1 LPISYPERRSD
12 VVGGR
17 PLVEPGRPDDAMP
30 PRRLLL
36 LVRVLFLLES
46 SLYSAVT
53 PILPHYADS
62 MGASKSQI
70 GILAAAY
77 TAGLIPGA
85 LLGGWLAA
93 RAGVRR
99 TTVIGLLIF
108 ASALTAFGFAS
119 TLPWLDGLRVAQG
132 VASGC
137 IWGGAL
143 TWVIAATP
151 TSRRGQ
157 VLGSVLAAAIFG
169 TLVGPVLGTIAVAVG
184 GRVLF
189 SVVAGLSLV
198 LAGWVM
204 RSPEPQRQPSV
215 ERPPLRRLL
224 ATRGLLLGGWLVMLD
239 AMTIGATNTLI
250 PLRLASFGAHAV
262 VIGGTFLCASALST
276 VVSPLTGRLSD
287 RRGAVL
293 PMGVGLAGAAV
304 VLSLVPLPGSA
315 LPLALLVVILMGC
328 CVTGFGIPA
337 AWLLTDAT
345 ERAGLAVAVGTTLFN
360 LAFAGGET
368 IGAPLAAGLSQLT
381 SDAVPLLGL
390 AAVMLASLGLVVR
403 GRSRLPH
410 RDQPD
415 PTDVS
420 PDVPAAQ
427 PVSGLEG
434 SHHP

>member
-1 LPISYPERRSD
+1 M
-12 VVGGR
+12 VGGR
-17 PLVEPGRPDDAMP
+17 PLQQPGRPDEAMP
-30 PRRLLL
+30 PRRLLV
-36 LVRVLFLLES
+36 LVQVLFLLES

-53 PILPHYADS
+53 PILPHYAHS
-62 MGASKSQI
+62 VGASKSQI
-70 GILAAAY
+70 GVLAAAY

-85 LLGGWLAA
+85 LVGGWLAA

-108 ASALTAFGFAS
+108 ATALTAFGFAS
-119 TLPWLDGLRVAQG
+119 TLAWLDGLRVVQG

-169 TLVGPVLGTIAVAVG
+169 TLIGPVLGTIAVAVG

-189 SVVAGLSLV
+189 SVIAGLSLLLGV
-198 LAGWVM
+198 WVV
-204 RSPEPQRQPSV
+204 RSPEPQRQPRAQ
-215 ERPPLRRLL
+215 RPPLRRLL
-224 ATRGLLLGGWLVMLD
+224 STRGLLLGAWLVMLD
-239 AMTIGATNTLI
+239 AMTIGATNALI

-262 VIGGTFLCASALST
+262 VIGGTFLCASAVST

-304 VLSLVPLPGSA
+304 LLSLVPVPGSVLPPRAARRGPDGLLRHGFRHPGRVAADRCQRASRPGRRGRDHALQPRVCGRRDDRRPAGGRA
-315 LPLALLVVILMGC
+315 LPADLRRRP
-328 CVTGFGIPA
+328 PA
-337 AWLLTDAT
+337 
-345 ERAGLAVAVGTTLFN
+345 RAGRRHVGVPR
-360 LAFAGGET
+360 AG
-368 IGAPLAAGLSQLT
+368 
-381 SDAVPLLGL
+381 
-390 AAVMLASLGLVVR
+390 R
-403 GRSRLPH
+403 
-410 RDQPD
+410 
-415 PTDVS
+415 
-420 PDVPAAQ
+420 
-427 PVSGLEG
+427 VSGLEG